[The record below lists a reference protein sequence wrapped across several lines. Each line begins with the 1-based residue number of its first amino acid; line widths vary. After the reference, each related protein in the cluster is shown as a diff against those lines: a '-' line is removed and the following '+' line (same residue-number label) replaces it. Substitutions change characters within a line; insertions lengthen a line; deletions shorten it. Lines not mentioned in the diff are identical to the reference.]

1 MTPALFSHRKH
12 WAARLGT
19 APFLPMTRAEMTALG
34 WDACDIILVTGD
46 AYIDHPSFGMAL
58 IGRLLEAQGYRVGI
72 ISQPDWLS
80 VDAFRG
86 LGQPT
91 LYFGVTAGN
100 MDSMVNRYTSD
111 RKVRSDD
118 AYTPNAAP
126 NKRPDRAVTVYAQRC
141 REAYPGTPVIIGSI
155 EASLRRIAH
164 YDYWSDTVR
173 RSVLPDSK
181 ADLLIFGNAERALLE
196 VTHRLS
202 RGENIADIRD
212 VRGTAFM
219 VNRDWKPEANWIE
232 VMSTELDIPGA
243 IDAHVDPYAMT
254 PSTLPSPASGGGV
267 GGEGKAPAKARP
279 LPADLL
285 AHARELRSQQTD
297 AEQFMWGILRAKRF
311 LDYKFRRQHPVA
323 PYILDFYCDELK
335 LAIELDGGQHAD
347 QQPYDE
353 ARTQALKA
361 QGIHVLRFWN
371 NDVLSQ
377 TEPVLEGIYQAIL
390 ALEAPSP
397 LAPPPASPLS
407 PTLSRLREREQM
419 PSPDQLMGEGNIQP
433 LRFVPKAERLAAR
446 QAERERTVI
455 RLPDY
460 DQVKNNPSF
469 YAHASRVFHLE
480 SNPGNARAMRQA
492 HGVRDVWL
500 NPPPIPL
507 STPDM
512 DAVYDMPYARAP
524 HPSYGDAKIPAWEM
538 IRFSINI
545 MRGCF
550 GGCTFCSITEH
561 EGRIIQSRSED
572 SVIREIEAIRDKTP
586 GFTGIISDLGGP
598 TANMYRMAC
607 KSKKIETAC
616 RRPSCVFPDV
626 CDNLNTDHTPLI
638 HMYRRARAVPGVKKI
653 LISSGLRY
661 DLAVRSPEYVKELVQ
676 HHVGGYLKIAPEHT
690 EPGPLSKMMKPG
702 MGAYDRFK
710 NMFEAASKAV
720 GKKQYLIPYFIAAHP
735 GTTDEDMMNLAL
747 WLKKNDF
754 RLDQV
759 QTFLPTPM
767 ALATTMYHTEKN
779 PLKKVLGGKG
789 ESVPVV
795 RQARTRRLH
804 KAFLRYHDADNWPL
818 LREALKEMGRED
830 LIGNSKKH
838 LIPLYQPAGTGRQPE
853 GTRAPRAEGARGKP
867 GQGKPGQP
875 RPGQDR
881 SAQPKP
887 GTGKSAPAK
896 AGSGK
901 PATGKPTPSTRGRP
915 PRKGTPTSSGLKP
928 GEDRMPQVPKH
939 PLSQRRG
946 GGKSR

>member
-12 WAARLGT
+12 WAARFGT
-19 APFLPMTRAEMTALG
+19 APFLPMSRAEMAALG

-46 AYIDHPSFGMAL
+46 AYIDHPSFGVAL
-58 IGRLLEAQGYRVGI
+58 VGRLLEAQGYRVGI
-72 ISQPDWLS
+72 ISQPDWHS
-80 VDAFRG
+80 AEPFRA

-111 RKVRSDD
+111 RKIRSDD
-118 AYTPNAAP
+118 AYTPNAEP

-196 VTHRLS
+196 ITYRLAK
-202 RGENIADIRD
+202 GEKIGDIRD
-212 VRGTAFM
+212 VRGTGFM
-219 VNRDWKPEANWIE
+219 VAHDWKPPTPEAGIEGGSNWIE
-232 VMSTELDIPGA
+232 VLSTELDTPGA

-254 PSTLPSPASGGGV
+254 P
-267 GGEGKAPAKARP
+267 EGPTAQTPEGPDTIKTAPVR
-279 LPADLL
+279 
-285 AHARELRSQQTD
+285 
-297 AEQFMWGILRAKRF
+297 I
-311 LDYKFRRQHPVA
+311 
-323 PYILDFYCDELK
+323 
-335 LAIELDGGQHAD
+335 
-347 QQPYDE
+347 
-353 ARTQALKA
+353 
-361 QGIHVLRFWN
+361 
-371 NDVLSQ
+371 
-377 TEPVLEGIYQAIL
+377 
-390 ALEAPSP
+390 
-397 LAPPPASPLS
+397 
-407 PTLSRLREREQM
+407 
-419 PSPDQLMGEGNIQP
+419 
-433 LRFVPKAERLAAR
+433 VPKAERLAAR
-446 QAERERTVI
+446 QELRARTVI

-460 DQVKNNPSF
+460 DQVKNNPTL

-480 SNPGNARAMRQA
+480 SNPGNARALRQA
-492 HGVRDVWL
+492 HGERDVWL

-507 STPDM
+507 STPEM
-512 DAVYDMPYARAP
+512 DAVYDLPYARAP

-538 IRFSINI
+538 IRFSVNI

-572 SVIREIEAIRDKTP
+572 SVIKEIEAIRDKTP

-607 KSKKIETAC
+607 KSKQIEHAC
-616 RRPSCVFPDV
+616 RRLSCVYPDI

-638 HMYRRARAVPGVKKI
+638 HMYRRARALPGIKKI
-653 LISSGLRY
+653 LVSSGLRY

-690 EPGPLSKMMKPG
+690 EAGPLSKMMKPG

-710 NMFEAASKAV
+710 DMFEAASRAA

-735 GTTDEDMMNLAL
+735 GTTDEDMLNLAI
-747 WLKKNDF
+747 WLKKHDF

-767 ALATTMYHTEKN
+767 ALATAMYHTEKN
-779 PLKKVLGGKG
+779 PLKKVLGGKA
-789 ESVPVV
+789 ESVSVV
-795 RQARTRRLH
+795 KQGRTRRLH

-838 LIPLYQPAGTGRQPE
+838 LIPLYQPAGTGKQPE
-853 GTRAPRAEGARGKP
+853 GTRTPRAEDKRARTSTGKP
-867 GQGKPGQP
+867 NSAKPHAA
-875 RPGQDR
+875 RP
-881 SAQPKP
+881 S
-887 GTGKSAPAK
+887 
-896 AGSGK
+896 
-901 PATGKPTPSTRGRP
+901 TGKPTPAKASPDKSGRTKPTSGKPAPADRGRP
-915 PRKGTPTSSGLKP
+915 
-928 GEDRMPQVPKH
+928 PQVPKH